1 MLKMMKGVMIAVL
14 MSVHCLVSFAVEGTV
29 NPDLGS
35 IKGWVMDADKQTLPG
50 ATITIEG
57 MKVGGTSDVNGY
69 YTLPN
74 LKPGT
79 YTIRISYV
87 GYTPITQTVSVKK
100 NGTVEQ
106 NFVLTEGA
114 ELSEVTVLGA
124 FTDHRRAIQQQKNK
138 MGVVNVVSAD
148 QVGKF
153 PDSNIGD
160 ALKRING
167 VNVQYDQGEA
177 RFGQV
182 RGTSADL
189 TSVTVDG
196 NRIPSAEGDTRNVQ
210 LDLIPADMVQT
221 IELNKVVTSDMDGDA
236 IGGEINLIT
245 KNTPNHQVVSAMV
258 GTGYNWISGKP
269 QWNLGFTYGNRF
281 FDGKLGMMLAASY
294 QYAPGGS
301 DNTEFEYDVDEGEV
315 VLTKGEVRQY
325 YVTRQRQSYSAAF
338 DYRFNINHK
347 LTFKAI
353 YNRRHDW
360 ENRYRITYKKLD
372 EKTSKQSVVLQTKGG
387 DDKDD
392 RNRRLELQQTLDL
405 SLGGE
410 HQLGT
415 LGVNWGASY
424 SRATEDRPN
433 ERYFGIAI
441 KDAHSEAFEDV
452 NGEQP
457 YSTKPIPAVNSDWE
471 IDELTNSDEKIREN
485 EWKLKLNFNL
495 PLGEGARYGELRFGG
510 KYVTKKKDRET
521 HNFDYTDTYNEDWY
535 SHLTT
540 QIREGFMPGSQYPIG
555 TPFVENA
562 YLASIDFSQMK
573 GEEILE
579 DAAGNYDA
587 RENVTSAYLRY
598 DIRLGNRSTL
608 MAGLRME
615 NTHVKYRGFNWIVD
629 EKENES
635 LVSTGRESNSYTN
648 WLPSLLYKYDATDRL
663 KLRASF
669 TETLARPKYS
679 HLIPNVS
686 YNMADQEATIG
697 NPHLK
702 PTTSYNFDASVE
714 YYFKSVGLASL
725 GLFYKDLHNVIV
737 EESWKGGAAEIPT
750 ADDYRISKP
759 VNGYN
764 ASIFGVEVAYER
776 DFGFITP
783 VLRCLGFYGTYTYT
797 HSNTRDYKFEHRMVE
812 PGEDIKM
819 QGTPAH
825 TGNASLYFDKWGLN
839 VRLSYNV
846 ASSFVDEMGTEA
858 VLDRYYDSVNY
869 LDLNASY
876 TFGKKIKTTFFAEAN
891 NLLNQPLRYYQGDKN
906 RTMQVEYYGVRFNCG
921 VKINL

>member
-1 MLKMMKGVMIAVL
+1 MMKGVMIVVL
-14 MSVHCLVSFAVEGTV
+14 MLAQCLTAFAVGEMA

-35 IKGWVMDADKQTLPG
+35 IKGIVLDADRQTLPG
-50 ATITIEG
+50 AIITIEG
-57 MKVGGTSDVNGY
+57 IKMGVTSDVNGY
-69 YTLPN
+69 YILPN
-74 LKPGT
+74 IKPGT
-79 YTIRISYV
+79 YKIKISYV
-87 GYTPITQTVSVKK
+87 GYTPVTRQVSVRK
-100 NGTVEQ
+100 NHTVEQ
-106 NFVLTEGA
+106 NFVLSEGTE
-114 ELSEVTVLGA
+114 LTEVTVLGA
-124 FTDHRRAIQQQKNK
+124 FTGQRRAIQQQKSK

-182 RGTSADL
+182 RGTSSDL
-189 TSVTVDG
+189 TSVTIDG

-221 IELNKVVTSDMDGDA
+221 IELNKVVTADMDGDA

-245 KNTPNHQVVSAMV
+245 KNTPNHRVISAMA

-269 QWNLGFTYGNRF
+269 QWNLGFTYGDRF
-281 FDGKLGMMLAASY
+281 FGGKLGMMLAASY

-301 DNTEFEYDVDEGEV
+301 DNTEFEYDIDNDEMK
-315 VLTKGEVRQY
+315 LTKGEVRQY

-338 DYRFNINHK
+338 DYKFNINHR

-372 EKTSKQSVVLQTKGG
+372 GKANKQSVVLQTKGG
-387 DDKDD
+387 DDDAD

-410 HQLGT
+410 HQLGV
-415 LGVNWGASY
+415 LGMNWGASY
-424 SRATEDRPN
+424 SRASEDRPN
-433 ERYFGIAI
+433 ERYFGIA
-441 KDAHSEAFEDV
+441 KKEAYGDSFKDV
-452 NGEQP
+452 NGRQP
-457 YSTKPIPAVNSDWE
+457 YATKPIPDIDSDWE
-471 IDELTNSDEKIREN
+471 IDELTNSNEEIREN
-485 EWKLKLNFNL
+485 EWKMKLNFQL
-495 PLGEGARYGELRFGG
+495 PLGEVARYGMLKFGG
-510 KYVTKKKDRET
+510 KYVAKKKNRET
-521 HNFDYTDTYNEDWY
+521 HNYDYSDDYNGDWLA
-535 SHLTT
+535 HLTS
-540 QIREGFMPGSQYPIG
+540 QIRKGFMPGNQYPIA
-555 TPFVENA
+555 TPFVDNK
-562 YLASIDFSQMK
+562 YLGSIDFSQMEGK
-573 GEEILE
+573 EILE
-579 DAAGNYDA
+579 DAAGNYNA
-587 RENVTSAYLRY
+587 HENVSSAYLRY
-598 DIRLGNRSTL
+598 DLRLGNRSTVV
-608 MAGLRME
+608 AGLRME
-615 NTHVKYRGFNWIVD
+615 HTHVKYNGFNWIVD
-629 EKENES
+629 AQENES
-635 LVSTGRESNSYTN
+635 LASTGKQSNNYIN
-648 WLPSLLYKYDATDRL
+648 WLPSVLYKYDVNEQL

-679 HLIPNVS
+679 YLIPNVS
-686 YNMADQEATIG
+686 YNMADEEATIG

-702 PTTSYNFDASVE
+702 PTTSYNFDVSAE

-737 EESWKGGAAEIPT
+737 EESWKGGAAEIPV
-750 ADDYRISKP
+750 ANDYKISKP

-764 ASIFGVEVAYER
+764 ASIFGIELAYER

-783 VLRCLGFYGTYTYT
+783 TLSCLGFYGTYTYT
-797 HSNTRDYKFEHRMVE
+797 HSKTRDYKFEHRVVE
-812 PGEDIKM
+812 ENEHIKM

-858 VLDRYYDSVNY
+858 MLDRYYDSVNY

-876 TFGKKIKTTFFAEAN
+876 TFGKKVKTTFFAEAT
-891 NLLNQPLRYYQGDKN
+891 NLLNQPLRYYQGDKE

>member
-1 MLKMMKGVMIAVL
+1 MGIVVVL
-14 MSVHCLVSFAVEGTV
+14 MSIHCSAVFAAEGTA

-35 IKGWVMDADKQTLPG
+35 IKGKVMDADRQTLPG

-57 MKVGGTSDVNGY
+57 MNVGATSDVNGN

-79 YTIRISYV
+79 YTVRISYV
-87 GYTPITQTVSVKK
+87 GYTPVTQTVSVKK

-106 NFVLTEGA
+106 NFLLTEGA
-114 ELSEVTVLGA
+114 ELREVTVVGA
-124 FTDHRRAIQQQKNK
+124 FSAHRRAIQQQKNE

-221 IELNKVVTSDMDGDA
+221 IELNKVVTADMDGDA

-245 KNTPNHQVVSAMV
+245 KNTPNHRVISAMA

-269 QWNLGFTYGNRF
+269 QWNLGFTYGDRF
-281 FDGKLGMMLAASY
+281 FDNKLGMMLAASY

-301 DNTEFEYDVDEGEV
+301 DNTEFEYDVDEDKV
-315 VLTKGEVRQY
+315 ILTKAEVRQY

-338 DYRFNINHK
+338 DYKFNINNR

-360 ENRYRITYKKLD
+360 ENRYRVTYKKLD
-372 EKTSKQSVVLQTKGG
+372 GKANKQSVVLQTKGG
-387 DDKDD
+387 DDDED

-405 SLGGE
+405 ALGGE
-410 HQLGT
+410 HQLGA
-415 LGVNWGASY
+415 LGMDWGASY

-433 ERYFGIAI
+433 ERYFGITI
-441 KDAHSEAFEDV
+441 KDAHSEFFEDV
-452 NGEQP
+452 NGRQP
-457 YSTKPIPAVNSDWE
+457 YSTRPIPAVNSDWE

-485 EWKLKLNFNL
+485 EWKMKLNFRL
-495 PLGEGARYGELRFGG
+495 PLGEVARYGELKFGD
-510 KYVTKKKDRET
+510 KYAAKKKERET
-521 HNFDYTDTYNEDWY
+521 HNFDYADAYDGDWL
-535 SHLTT
+535 SHLSS
-540 QIREGFMPGSQYPIG
+540 QIREDFMPGSQYPIG
-555 TPFVENA
+555 TQFINNT
-562 YLASIDFSQMK
+562 YLGSIDFGQMK

-579 DAAGNYDA
+579 DAAGNYNA
-587 RENVTSAYLRY
+587 RENVLSTYLRY
-598 DIRLGNRSTL
+598 DIRLGRRSNL
-608 MAGLRME
+608 VAGLRME
-615 NTHVKYRGFNWIVD
+615 RTNVKYSGFNWIVD
-629 EKENES
+629 ENEDES
-635 LVSTGRESNSYTN
+635 LASTGRQSHSYTN
-648 WLPSLLYKYDATDRL
+648 WLPSVLYKYDVSEQL

-679 HLIPNVS
+679 HLIPNVN
-686 YNMADQEATIG
+686 YNMADEEATIG
-697 NPHLK
+697 NPRLK
-702 PTTSYNFDASVE
+702 PTTSYNFDASAE

-725 GLFYKDLHNVIV
+725 GVFYKDLHNVIV
-737 EESWKGGAAEIPT
+737 EESWKGGAAEIPV
-750 ADDYRISKP
+750 ANDYKISKP

-783 VLRCLGFYGTYTYT
+783 ALSSLGFYGTYTYT
-797 HSNTRDYKFEHRMVE
+797 HSKTRDYKFEHRVVAD
-812 PGEDIKM
+812 GEDIKM

-839 VRLSYNV
+839 MRLSYNV

-876 TFGKKIKTTFFAEAN
+876 TFGKKTKITIFAEAN
-891 NLLNQPLRYYQGDKN
+891 NLLNQPLRYYQGNKD
-906 RTMQVEYYGVRFNCG
+906 RTMQVEYYGVRCNCG